1 MRRPVTNNIMKC
13 SENEFLKKIFCDDLI
28 FPGIATA
35 LDNKD
40 MFGSFYI

>member
-13 SENEFLKKIFCDDLI
+13 SENEFLKKKYFVMILFFL
-28 FPGIATA
+28 ALLL